1 MHTPRSTRS
10 LALAF
15 VLGALLVGGVLGFT
29 ADRVLGRDDACSR
42 YFTRSELRKRFADR
56 LELTPVQRVK
66 IDSILDAKREYPSLT
81 ARELTRI
88 CWARCGHRPSPHTVK
103 RVLAESPPPPRKHPN
118 ASRNVIWVQEEP
130 ANMGPLSF
138 VQRRIERL
146 IARPIRSIK
155 RSASGSPA
163 TGSKAVHDQE

>member
-56 LELTPVQRVK
+56 LELTPVQRAKV
-66 IDSILDAKREYPSLT
+66 DSILDVKRAAMDSIQAPVKAAMGAVSDSATHRIDSLLDATQRAKFAEMRAERDRRDREDST
-81 ARELTRI
+81 ARLQ
-88 CWARCGHRPSPHTVK
+88 
-103 RVLAESPPPPRKHPN
+103 RK
-118 ASRNVIWVQEEP
+118 Q
-130 ANMGPLSF
+130 
-138 VQRRIERL
+138 
-146 IARPIRSIK
+146 
-155 RSASGSPA
+155 
-163 TGSKAVHDQE
+163 

>member
-1 MHTPRSTRS
+1 MHTPRSPRS

-66 IDSILDAKREYPSLT
+66 IDSILDAKRAAMDSIQAP
-81 ARELTRI
+81 ARSAMAAVSDST
-88 CWARCGHRPSPHTVK
+88 T
-103 RVLAESPPPPRKHPN
+103 
-118 ASRNVIWVQEEP
+118 
-130 ANMGPLSF
+130 
-138 VQRRIERL
+138 RRIEAVLDPAQRKEFAEMRADRDRRDREDSAER
-146 IARPIRSIK
+146 ARRK
-155 RSASGSPA
+155 
-163 TGSKAVHDQE
+163 D